1 MKVIR
6 KCLCVC
12 LALIVSLSVYK
23 SNSAF
28 AEMHGVAQ
36 QQKIDSG
43 NAFYCTYDK
52 ITETVFFLI
61 SGASA
66 CGWQRS
72 RPAYSAV
79 PSGLWLRAWRW
90 RPGRGCAQ
98 PSVL

>member
-52 ITETVFFLI
+52 
-61 SGASA
+61 
-66 CGWQRS
+66 
-72 RPAYSAV
+72 
-79 PSGLWLRAWRW
+79 
-90 RPGRGCAQ
+90 
-98 PSVL
+98 